1 MIMPVWAGVVD
12 MGPAKLQTVLQFTDV
27 TVRNINPCLE
37 DIRGLVL
44 PRDVDAV
51 FDIRRHSPARHSET
65 NADFTTFLFDV
76 HELLEGTVDGLP
88 LICWR
93 QI

>member
-44 PRDVDAV
+44 PRDLPETITLLLIEIRTVGHSGNGV
-51 FDIRRHSPARHSET
+51 F
-65 NADFTTFLFDV
+65 
-76 HELLEGTVDGLP
+76 
-88 LICWR
+88 
-93 QI
+93 